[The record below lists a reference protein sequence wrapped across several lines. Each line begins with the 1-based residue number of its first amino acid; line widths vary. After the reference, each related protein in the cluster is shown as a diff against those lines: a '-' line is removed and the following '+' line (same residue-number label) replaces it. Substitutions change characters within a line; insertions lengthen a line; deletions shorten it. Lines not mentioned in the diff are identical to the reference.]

1 MLVRLEEE
9 ILRKSAKL
17 GLKAYKV
24 CLKKEH
30 ELRCQLKGYL
40 ERLIE
45 VHEFDKE
52 LIEKINVLETKVNT
66 LKFANDA
73 EGEFCVEI
81 ATQEKV
87 KEFLEPLELEI
98 DIKECKFIVNLCQ
111 EIDYFKDVW
120 KTNVEQSL
128 LALEYMGWRGI
139 RLNTAKCDDSLLLV
153 LAAYYKRN
161 IYAISERINVIENIT
176 FPKTT
181 IYKHF
186 QLAFSE
192 DASYMDMIHFWENE
206 LPEYIIFKTIK

>member
-1 MLVRLEEE
+1 MLVRFEEE

-24 CLKKEH
+24 CLQKEQ
-30 ELRCQLKGYL
+30 ELRRQLKGYL

-45 VHEFDKE
+45 VHEFDQE
-52 LIEKINVLETKVNT
+52 LIEKIHELETKVDS

-87 KEFLEPLELEI
+87 KDFVEPLELEI
-98 DIKECKFIVNLCQ
+98 DIKECKFIVDLCQ

-128 LALEYMGWRGI
+128 LALDYMGWRGI
-139 RLNTAKCDDSLLLV
+139 RLNPGKSDDSLLLV
-153 LAAYYKRN
+153 LTAYYKRN
-161 IYAISERINVIENIT
+161 IYAISERIKVIENIN
-176 FPKTT
+176 FPQST
-181 IYKHF
+181 IYKKF
-186 QLAFSE
+186 QSAFSE
-192 DASYMDMIHFWENE
+192 EAGYMDIVNFWEKE
-206 LPEYIIFKTIK
+206 LPEYLISKK